1 MKGGIELLRQVW
13 PKEFVVLGI
22 EPEHRGARMLSE
34 IAIGV
39 DQIIGVQT
47 SWSACEPRPPAKL
60 MAATRPGGALAVR
73 ATAAKPPVETPMA
86 RM

>member
-22 EPEHRGARMLSE
+22 EPEHRSARVLSE

-39 DQIIGVQT
+39 DQIIGV
-47 SWSACEPRPPAKL
+47 ADIV
-60 MAATRPGGALAVR
+60 VR
-73 ATAAKPPVETPMA
+73 M
-86 RM
+86 